1 MYAEFT
7 YELNIYV
14 MLFAK
19 YLDSVNTLESNNPV
33 LLRAEIL
40 RLLLASINKTDF
52 IDIKNRGQCGKLGCL
67 QKKVVIW
74 LQ

>member
-1 MYAEFT
+1 MQNLPMK
-7 YELNIYV
+7 LNINV

-19 YLDSVNTLESNNPV
+19 YLDSVNKLESNNPV

-40 RLLLASINKTDF
+40 RLLLVSVNKTGF
-52 IDIKNRGQCGKLGCL
+52 TDIKNRCQCGKLVCL